1 MKKNKSMIF
10 WFMAPAVIVFVTMF
24 LYPVIRTVMM
34 SFFEVESVTAPMSQ
48 WKFMGLGNYTKLFT
62 TKIFMDSMWNIAK
75 IWTIGGIFVVL
86 LALLF
91 AVILTSGV
99 RAKSFWRS
107 LIYLP
112 NIISAVAFANMWM
125 RYVFNN
131 RFGMLHNIFAALGF
145 DKLAKTNYLVGDMKF
160 WSLLIAFSFG
170 SVGYFMLIFLS
181 GIERIPKDYYEAALI
196 DGANKVKQFLH
207 ITLPLLKGVFRSVL
221 TFWTISV
228 SGFFVWSQMWSPNTT
243 EKQTITPVIYMYDIV
258 FGSKGNTK
266 RAAGAGSA
274 VGIVLAACVLIIFL
288 IINKTLKD
296 DDLEF

>member
-1 MKKNKSMIF
+1 MKKNKAMIF

-24 LYPVIRTVMM
+24 LYPVIRTIMM
-34 SFFEVESVTAPMSQ
+34 SFFNVESVTAPLSD
-48 WKFMGLGNYTKLFT
+48 WEFVGFGNYSKLAT
-62 TKIFMDSMWNIAK
+62 TKIFLTSMANIGK
-75 IWTIGGIFVVL
+75 IWIIGGIFVVA

-91 AVILTSGV
+91 AVVLTSGV
-99 RAKSFWRS
+99 RGKAFWRAV
-107 LIYLP
+107 IYLP

-131 RFGMLHNIFAALGF
+131 RFGMFHDVFEALGLQ
-145 DKLAKTNYLVGDMKF
+145 KLAQVNYLVGDMKF
-160 WSLLIAFSFG
+160 WSMLIAFAFG

-181 GIERIPKDYYEAALI
+181 GIERIPLDYYEAALI
-196 DGANKVKQFLH
+196 DGANKVKQFFH

-228 SGFFVWSQMWSPNTT
+228 SGFFVWSQMWSPTTT
-243 EKQTITPVIYMYDIV
+243 EKQTITPVVYMYDTV
-258 FGSKGNTK
+258 FGSMGNTK

-274 VGIVLAACVLIIFL
+274 VGIVLALCVLIFFL
-288 IINKTLKD
+288 VINKLFND